1 MNNDNGFYKLLSKY
15 NVLDDITTL
24 KADTDMLKYITNEL
38 NTAISVDSPRHTS
51 YELDRLHSDILK
63 ILNDISKIFNDIIKI
78 NTQLDDLYSDI
89 QHIKDILN
97 I

>member
-1 MNNDNGFYKLLSKY
+1 MDKDNGFYKLLSKY

-51 YELDRLHSDILK
+51 YELEKLHS
-63 ILNDISKIFNDIIKI
+63 DISKIFNDIIEI
-78 NTQLDDLYSDI
+78 NTQLDELYSDI
-89 QHIKDILN
+89 QNIKDILN

>member
-51 YELDRLHSDILK
+51 Y
-63 ILNDISKIFNDIIKI
+63 
-78 NTQLDDLYSDI
+78 
-89 QHIKDILN
+89 
-97 I
+97 

>member
-51 YELDRLHSDILK
+51 YELNKLCA
-63 ILNDISKIFNDIIKI
+63 DISKIYNDIIEI